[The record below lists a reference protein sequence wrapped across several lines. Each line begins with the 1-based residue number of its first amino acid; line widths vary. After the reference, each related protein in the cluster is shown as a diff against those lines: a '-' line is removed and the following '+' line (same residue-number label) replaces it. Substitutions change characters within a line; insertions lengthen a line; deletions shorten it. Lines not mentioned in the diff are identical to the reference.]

1 MRLTQVQFAEMQ
13 RLAEV
18 ETEGN
23 VSQMIRKAVDGFLQ
37 ARSKSAVVEAVA
49 SVRADGLEPS
59 AIGLEVL
66 GQVATGKIAVE
77 AAVEALKDHHTVE
90 TVLPIHAGQDVAQPS
105 NLRSVPVVLPETVP
119 AGYSVEE
126 RVVAGL
132 EVETVFQ
139 APVKPN
145 RVRSG
150 KTQAQL
156 LAERRDKRLGR

>member
-49 SVRADGLEPS
+49 SVRAEGLEPS
-59 AIGLEVL
+59 ARGHQVL
-66 GQVATGKIAVE
+66 GQVAAGVIAVE
-77 AAVEALKDHHTVE
+77 EAVEVLVEHHTVE

-105 NLRSVPVVLPETVP
+105 NSRSVPVVLPETVP

-132 EVETVFQ
+132 EVDVSA
-139 APVKPN
+139 APKPA
-145 RVRSG
+145 RAPG
-150 KTQAQL
+150 KALSKVDAQR
-156 LAERRDKRLGR
+156 AMRERKHG